1 MNLRRVLLF
10 LVSVA
15 IAALLIGVLIHLG
28 KVDLSLT
35 LQQLEH
41 ANLISVIIMVLF
53 NCLLVYLSTVKWRMV
68 DVALRSSVDAV
79 PSQVTSFFITS
90 VGMALGL
97 IIPTQI
103 AMAIART
110 FGAHGYGKAIR
121 RGTAGTVYEQSFDL
135 LIVLFLSV
143 ASWVAWTFS
152 GGGMLWL
159 SSAFIMVVIAMLTM
173 SPIIHITKLI
183 FRAASRNYN
192 PEPDADAIKNQ
203 SPIAISRHP
212 IKTLTGK
219 ALRYFLQIEHSGL
232 LNAALA
238 RRLMLL
244 SATRFAVIVLL
255 ANQTALAVN
264 AQIRLWHIA
273 AAMPFVSIA
282 NVLGIT
288 PGGVGINEL
297 TIVSMLHLFGT
308 PLSIASQWAVDYR
321 LLGTLSYF
329 LVAAFAL
336 ILFWAT
342 RMLTHDTPAAL
353 ENNSH

>member
-1 MNLRRVLLF
+1 MKLRRVLLF

-15 IAALLIGVLIHLG
+15 IAALLIGVLIRLG
-28 KVDLSLT
+28 KVDLRLT

-41 ANLISVIIMVLF
+41 AKLISVIIMVLF
-53 NCLLVYLSTVKWRMV
+53 NCLLVYLSTVKWRLV
-68 DVALRSSVDAV
+68 DAALRSSEDAV
-79 PSQVTSFFITS
+79 PSQITSFFITS

-97 IIPTQI
+97 IVPMQI

-110 FGAHGYGKAIR
+110 FGTHSYGKSIK
-121 RGTAGTVYEQSFDL
+121 RGTAGTVFEQSFDL

-143 ASWVAWTFS
+143 ASWVTWTFS
-152 GGGMLWL
+152 GGGLLWISIAL
-159 SSAFIMVVIAMLTM
+159 IMVVIALLTM
-173 SPIIHITKLI
+173 SPIIHITKLL
-183 FRAASRNYN
+183 FRSASRTCK
-192 PEPDADAIKNQ
+192 PESDVDAIKNQ
-203 SPIAISRHP
+203 SSIIGSRHP
-212 IKTLTGK
+212 IKTLTAK
-219 ALRYFLQIEHSGL
+219 SLHYFLQIEHSGL
-232 LNAALA
+232 LNASLA

-264 AQIRLWHIA
+264 AQIQLWHIA

-288 PGGVGINEL
+288 PGGVGVNEL

-321 LLGTLSYF
+321 LLCTLSYF
-329 LVAAFAL
+329 VVAAIAL
-336 ILFWAT
+336 LLFWS
-342 RMLTHDTPAAL
+342 
-353 ENNSH
+353 NNVLSHRTSAVSTNNMQ